1 MTALFELYA
10 AHPFWAWL
18 ALAAAILAVEVAL
31 GSGWLLWPS
40 ASAAVVGVLTLALPM
55 SATLALLIF
64 AILTIASTLL
74 ARRYF
79 PRAEVAGAGGDI
91 NDNVGRLIGQDALA
105 VQAFQAGHGRIA
117 IDGKEWAAELD
128 AGVESLAAGA
138 AVQVVGVRAGTRLL
152 VRPSAQ

>member
-1 MTALFELYA
+1 MVLFDLYA

-18 ALAAAILAVEVAL
+18 ALAAAILAAEVAL
-31 GSGWLLWPS
+31 GSGWLLWPA
-40 ASAAVVGVLTLALPM
+40 ASAAVMGVLTLVVPM
-55 SATLALLIF
+55 PGAVALLAF
-64 AILTIASTLL
+64 AVLTIASTLL

-91 NDNVGRLIGQDALA
+91 NDNVGRLVGQEAQA

-117 IDGKEWAAELD
+117 IDGKEWAAELED
-128 AGVESLAAGA
+128 GEALAAGE

-152 VRPSAQ
+152 VRPAPR